1 MAVFFEAKNVA
12 LYNYKRQVVIQ
23 GAETGRKRVF
33 LGFIIAFYFQPWAE
47 RLKALPFLPFSVS
60 SE

>member
-1 MAVFFEAKNVA
+1 MAVFFEAKNAA
-12 LYNYKRQVVIQ
+12 LYSDKCQVVIR
-23 GAETGRKRVF
+23 GAESGRNRAF
-33 LGFIIAFYFQPWAE
+33 LDLIIAFYFQPWAE